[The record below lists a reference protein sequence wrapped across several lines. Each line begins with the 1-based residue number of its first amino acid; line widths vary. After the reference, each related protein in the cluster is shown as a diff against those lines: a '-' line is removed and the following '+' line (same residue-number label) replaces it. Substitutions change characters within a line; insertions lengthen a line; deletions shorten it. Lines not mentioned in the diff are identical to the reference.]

1 MCSREIGNA
10 RQPIK
15 SKYMA
20 KSIKVCG
27 RLDRI
32 IRKGVSYYGN
42 PHYWIV
48 VVTTEGEVI
57 YGKTCVNGAIGY
69 GLTNGG
75 VGENAIIKEWTY
87 HETRTGNIIFDF
99 VSDIK

>member
-1 MCSREIGNA
+1 MTKRV
-10 RQPIK
+10 
-15 SKYMA
+15 
-20 KSIKVCG
+20 KVCG

-32 IRKGVSYYGN
+32 IREGVSYYGN

-75 VGENAIIKEWTY
+75 VGENARIREGHT
-87 HETRTGNIIFDF
+87 TRRELATSSSTLCRKLSKGEAKASPYFLNQ
-99 VSDIK
+99 

>member
-1 MCSREIGNA
+1 
-10 RQPIK
+10 
-15 SKYMA
+15 MA

-57 YGKTCVNGAIGY
+57 
-69 GLTNGG
+69 
-75 VGENAIIKEWTY
+75 
-87 HETRTGNIIFDF
+87 
-99 VSDIK
+99 

>member
-1 MCSREIGNA
+1 
-10 RQPIK
+10 
-15 SKYMA
+15 MA
-20 KSIKVCG
+20 KRVKVYG

-32 IRKGVSYYGN
+32 IREGVSYYGN
-42 PHYWIV
+42 PHYWIK

-75 VGENAIIKEWTY
+75 VGENARIREWTY